1 LSAKA
6 LLENLRAAARGQV
19 HQIEENARQRAE
31 KIVSDARAEAE
42 AQKMRILSDGRA
54 NLNRTQA
61 LIEQQA
67 IIRALQIHADAR
79 QSLIE
84 QALQKA
90 RESFDA
96 LRARQDYPAIFEML
110 VKEALDALK
119 PSLLP
124 GQRAILRVD
133 PRDMELCRRVIKNMM
148 EVPEVRADLQC
159 YGGCEAET
167 EDGLVTVKNTINARF
182 ERAQTGARQELGV
195 FFEQR
200 AAG

>member
-1 LSAKA
+1 M
-6 LLENLRAAARGQV
+6 LENLRAAAREQV
-19 HQIEENARQRAE
+19 RQIEENARQRAE
-31 KIVSDARAEAE
+31 KIDSDARAEAE
-42 AQKMRILSDGRA
+42 AQKKRILSDGRA
-54 NLNRTQA
+54 KLNRTQA
-61 LIEQQA
+61 LIEQQS

-96 LRARQDYPAIFEML
+96 LRARQDYPAIFEIL
-110 VKEALDALK
+110 IRDALDTLR

-133 PRDMELCRRVIKNMM
+133 PRDLELFRSVAGNLA
-148 EVPEVRADLQC
+148 EAPEVRADLQC

-167 EDGLVTVKNTINARF
+167 EDGLVTVKNTINARY
-182 ERAQTGARQELGV
+182 ERAQKSARQELGV
-195 FFEQR
+195 FFEVR

>member
-1 LSAKA
+1 MSAQA
-6 LLENLRAAARGQV
+6 LLENLRAAAREQV
-19 HQIEENARQRAE
+19 RQIEENARQRAE

-42 AQKMRILSDGRA
+42 AQKKRILSDGRA
-54 NLNRTQA
+54 KLNRTQA

-67 IIRALQIHADAR
+67 IIRVLQIHADAR
-79 QSLIE
+79 QSLID
-84 QALQKA
+84 QALQTA

-96 LRARQDYPAIFEML
+96 LRARQDYSTIFKIL
-110 VKEALDALK
+110 VREALDALR

-133 PRDMELCRRVIKNMM
+133 PRDLDLCRTVAGNLA
-148 EVPEVRADLQC
+148 EAPEVRADLQC

-167 EDGLVTVKNTINARF
+167 EDGLVMVKNTINARY
-182 ERAQTGARQELGV
+182 ERAQTAARQELGV
-195 FFEQR
+195 FFEEK